1 MQRALQYID
10 DVKSG
15 HVVTG
20 KYLKLLVGRHVSDLK
35 RSKEK
40 AFPYYFD
47 YDEAAHAVNAFSFFR
62 LPTSKGGNAP
72 FILMPYQ
79 ACILFMAYGWRKKL
93 NNKKRF
99 RRVYLKVARGNA
111 KTEFLVGVG
120 TYEFAFSDADN
131 PEVFW
136 IATKKDQAKIGWN
149 RQVTMLKN
157 LVKDEPEL
165 ENVFGFHA
173 SEIFKRGEL
182 SWVKYLGKDSKSEDG
197 WKPSCALADEYHAHV
212 DDGMVNVMESG
223 FVKRDD
229 PMLWII
235 TTAGY
240 NPTGPNSE
248 FLANCKKMLEGTLPG
263 ENVLPFIYELD
274 EADNWENPENWIKA
288 NPGLGH
294 VLTIDGLMEEYKKIQ
309 IGGKT
314 KEIDF
319 KVKNL
324 NIEQNSKES
333 WVRHEDWVR
342 CGGEIDDEALIG
354 RECYA
359 GIDLSLTQDITA
371 LALFFPKKANEKQHI
386 LRVFYWIPE
395 ENPDILVKNDVPYDR
410 WINEGRIFTMPG
422 NVIDLEDIAGRM
434 LAILGQYKVK
444 RADIDPWN
452 SVHVENA
459 FKKAGIPLNKFAQN
473 ITHLSVPTQE
483 LERLI
488 LGAEVNH
495 GNDPVLTWMVSN
507 CEVYRDSNDNIRIVK
522 NLANR
527 RNKIDGISATVNAVF
542 GWIQTINKPGG
553 VPYIFMPGAK
563 LITT

>member
-1 MQRALQYID
+1 LQKALQYID

-15 HVVTG
+15 HVKTG
-20 KYLKLLVGRHVSDLK
+20 RYIKLLIDRHLSDLK
-35 RSKEK
+35 KSKDK

-47 YDEAAHAVNAFSFFR
+47 YDEAAHAVNAFSLFR
-62 LPTSKGGNAP
+62 LPTSNGGNAP

-79 ACILFMAYGWRKKL
+79 ECILFMAYGWRKKK
-93 NNKKRF
+93 NSRKRF

-120 TYEFAFSDADN
+120 TYEFAFSDVDN

-136 IATKKDQAKIGWN
+136 IATKKDQAKIGWK
-149 RQVTMLKN
+149 RQVTMLKK
-157 LVKDEPEL
+157 LVEDEPAL
-165 ENVFGFHA
+165 ESVFGFHA
-173 SEIFKRGEL
+173 TEIFKRGEL

-223 FVKRDD
+223 FVKRED

-248 FLANCKKMLEGTLPG
+248 FLANCKKMLEGALPG

-274 EADNWENPENWIKA
+274 PEDNWEDPENWQKA
-288 NPGLGH
+288 NPGIGH
-294 VLTIDGLMEEYKKIQ
+294 VLTIDGLAEEYKKIQ
-309 IGGKT
+309 IGGKS

-333 WVRHEDWVR
+333 WIRHEDWVR
-342 CGGEIDDEALIG
+342 CGGVIDDAALIG

-371 LALFFPKKANEKQHI
+371 LSLFFPKKTGEERHI
-386 LRVFYWIPE
+386 LKVFYWIPE
-395 ENPDILVKNDVPYDR
+395 ENPDIMSKNEVPYDR
-410 WINEGRIFTMPG
+410 WINEGRIFITPG
-422 NVIDLEDIAGRM
+422 RVINLEETATDMGRIM
-434 LAILGQYKVK
+434 SQYKVK
-444 RADIDPWN
+444 RADIDPWC
-452 SVHVENA
+452 SAYVETV
-459 FKKAGIPLNKFAQN
+459 FKGLGIRVNKFAQQ
-473 ITHLSVPTQE
+473 ITYLSNPTQA
-483 LERLI
+483 LERLV
-488 LGAEVNH
+488 LGAEINH

-507 CEVYRDSNDNIRIVK
+507 CETYRNSNDNIRIIK
-522 NLANR
+522 SQHK
-527 RNKIDGISATVNAVF
+527 NKIDGIAASINAVF
-542 GWIQTINKPGG
+542 GWDQELHAPKG
-553 VPYIFMPGAK
+553 VPYIFLPGAK
-563 LITT
+563 LVTT

>member
-1 MQRALQYID
+1 MQKALQYID
-10 DVKSG
+10 DVKAG
-15 HVVTG
+15 HVKTG
-20 KYLKLLVGRHVSDLK
+20 RYIKLLIDRHLSDLK
-35 RSKEK
+35 KSKDK

-47 YDEAAHAVNAFSFFR
+47 YDEAAHAVNAFSLFR
-62 LPTSKGGNAP
+62 LPTSNGGNAP

-79 ACILFMAYGWRKKL
+79 ECILFMAYGWRKKK
-93 NNKKRF
+93 NSRKRF

-120 TYEFAFSDADN
+120 TYEFAFSDVDN

-136 IATKKDQAKIGWN
+136 IATKKDQAKIGWK
-149 RQVTMLKN
+149 RQVTMLKK
-157 LVKDEPEL
+157 LVEDEPAL
-165 ENVFGFHA
+165 ESVFGFHA
-173 SEIFKRGEL
+173 TEIFKRGEL

-223 FVKRDD
+223 FVKRED

-248 FLANCKKMLEGTLPG
+248 FLANCKKMLEGALPG

-274 EADNWENPENWIKA
+274 PEDNWEDPENWQKA
-288 NPGLGH
+288 NPGIGH
-294 VLTIDGLMEEYKKIQ
+294 VLTIDGLAEEYKKIQ
-309 IGGKT
+309 IGGKS

-333 WVRHEDWVR
+333 WIRHEDWVR
-342 CGGEIDDEALIG
+342 CGGVIDDAALIG

-371 LALFFPKKANEKQHI
+371 LALFFPKKTGEERHI
-386 LRVFYWIPE
+386 LKVFYWIPE
-395 ENPDILVKNDVPYDR
+395 ENPDIMSKNEVPYDR
-410 WINEGRIFTMPG
+410 WINEGRIFITPG
-422 NVIDLEDIAGRM
+422 RVINLEETATDMGRIM
-434 LAILGQYKVK
+434 SQYKVK
-444 RADIDPWN
+444 RADIDPWC
-452 SVHVENA
+452 SAYVETV
-459 FKKAGIPLNKFAQN
+459 FKGLGIRVNKFAQQ
-473 ITHLSVPTQE
+473 ITYLSNPTQA

-488 LGAEVNH
+488 LGAEINH

-507 CEVYRDSNDNIRIVK
+507 CETYRNSNDNIRIIK
-522 NLANR
+522 SQHK
-527 RNKIDGISATVNAVF
+527 NKIDGIAASINAVF
-542 GWIQTINKPGG
+542 GWDQELHAPKG
-553 VPYIFMPGAK
+553 VPYIFLPGAK
-563 LITT
+563 LVTT

>member
-1 MQRALQYID
+1 MQKALQYID

-15 HVVTG
+15 HLKTG
-20 KYLKLLVGRHVSDLK
+20 RYIKLLIDRHLSDLK
-35 RSKEK
+35 KSKDK

-47 YDEAAHAVNAFSFFR
+47 YDEAAHAVNAFSLFR
-62 LPTSKGGNAP
+62 LPTSNGGNAP

-79 ACILFMAYGWRKKL
+79 ECILFMAYGWRKKK
-93 NNKKRF
+93 NSRKRF

-120 TYEFAFSDADN
+120 TYEFAFSDVDN

-136 IATKKDQAKIGWN
+136 IATKKDQAKIGWK
-149 RQVTMLKN
+149 RQVTMLKK
-157 LVKDEPEL
+157 LVEDEPAL
-165 ENVFGFHA
+165 ESVFGFHA
-173 SEIFKRGEL
+173 TEIFKRGEL

-223 FVKRDD
+223 FVKRED

-248 FLANCKKMLEGTLPG
+248 FLANCKKMLEGALPG

-274 EADNWENPENWIKA
+274 PEDNWEDPENWQKA
-288 NPGLGH
+288 NPGIGH
-294 VLTIDGLMEEYKKIQ
+294 VLTIDGLAEEYKKIQ
-309 IGGKT
+309 IGGKS

-333 WVRHEDWVR
+333 WIRHEDWVR
-342 CGGEIDDEALIG
+342 CGGVIDDAALIG

-371 LALFFPKKANEKQHI
+371 LALFFPKKTGEERHI
-386 LRVFYWIPE
+386 LKVFYWIPE
-395 ENPDILVKNDVPYDR
+395 ENPDIMSKNEVPYDR
-410 WINEGRIFTMPG
+410 WINEGRIFITPG
-422 NVIDLEDIAGRM
+422 RVINLEETATDMGRIM
-434 LAILGQYKVK
+434 SQYKVK
-444 RADIDPWN
+444 RADIDPWC
-452 SVHVENA
+452 SAYVETV
-459 FKKAGIPLNKFAQN
+459 FKGLGIRVNKFAQQ
-473 ITHLSVPTQE
+473 ITYLSNPTQA

-488 LGAEVNH
+488 LGAEINH

-507 CEVYRDSNDNIRIVK
+507 CETYRNSNDNIRIIK
-522 NLANR
+522 SQHK
-527 RNKIDGISATVNAVF
+527 NKIDGIAASINAVF
-542 GWIQTINKPGG
+542 GWDQELHAPKG
-553 VPYIFMPGAK
+553 VPYIFLPGAK
-563 LITT
+563 LVTT

>member
-1 MQRALQYID
+1 MQKALQYID
-10 DVKSG
+10 DVKAG
-15 HVVTG
+15 HVKTG
-20 KYLKLLVGRHVSDLK
+20 RYIKLLIDRHLSDLK
-35 RSKEK
+35 KSKEK

-47 YDEAAHAVNAFSFFR
+47 YDEAAHAVNAFSLFR
-62 LPTSKGGNAP
+62 LPTSNGGNAP

-79 ACILFMAYGWRKKL
+79 ECILFMAYGWRKKK
-93 NNKKRF
+93 NSRKRF

-120 TYEFAFSDADN
+120 TYEFAFSDVDN

-136 IATKKDQAKIGWN
+136 IATKKDQAKIGWK
-149 RQVTMLKN
+149 RQVTMLKK
-157 LVKDEPEL
+157 LVEDEPAL
-165 ENVFGFHA
+165 ESVFGFHA
-173 SEIFKRGEL
+173 TEIFKRGEL

-223 FVKRDD
+223 FVKRED

-248 FLANCKKMLEGTLPG
+248 FLANCKKMLEGALPG

-274 EADNWENPENWIKA
+274 PEDNWEDPENWQKA
-288 NPGLGH
+288 NPGIGH
-294 VLTIDGLMEEYKKIQ
+294 VLTIDGLAEEYKKIQ
-309 IGGKT
+309 IGGKS

-333 WVRHEDWVR
+333 WIRHEDWVR
-342 CGGEIDDEALIG
+342 CGGVIDDAALIG

-371 LALFFPKKANEKQHI
+371 LALFFPKKTGEERHI
-386 LRVFYWIPE
+386 LKVFYWIPE
-395 ENPDILVKNDVPYDR
+395 ENPDIMSKNEVPYDR
-410 WINEGRIFTMPG
+410 WINEGRIFTTPG
-422 NVIDLEDIAGRM
+422 RVINLEETATEMGRIM
-434 LAILGQYKVK
+434 SQYKVK
-444 RADIDPWN
+444 RADIDPWC
-452 SVHVENA
+452 SAYVETV
-459 FKKAGIPLNKFAQN
+459 FKGLGIRVNKFAQQ
-473 ITHLSVPTQE
+473 ITYLSNPTQA

-488 LGAEVNH
+488 LGAEINH

-507 CEVYRDSNDNIRIVK
+507 CETYRNSNDNIRIIK
-522 NLANR
+522 SQHK
-527 RNKIDGISATVNAVF
+527 NKIDGIAASINAVF
-542 GWIQTINKPGG
+542 GWDQELHTPKG
-553 VPYIFMPGAK
+553 VPYIFLPGAK
-563 LITT
+563 LVTT

>member
-1 MQRALQYID
+1 MQKALQYID

-15 HVVTG
+15 HVKTG
-20 KYLKLLVGRHVSDLK
+20 RYIKLLIDRHLSDLK
-35 RSKEK
+35 KSKEK

-47 YDEAAHAVNAFSFFR
+47 YDEAAHAINAFSLFR
-62 LPTSKGGNAP
+62 LPTSNGGNAP

-79 ACILFMAYGWRKKL
+79 ECILFMAYGWRKKK
-93 NNKKRF
+93 NSRKRF

-120 TYEFAFSDADN
+120 TYEFAFSDVDN

-136 IATKKDQAKIGWN
+136 IATKKDQAKIGWK
-149 RQVTMLKN
+149 RQVTMLKK
-157 LVKDEPEL
+157 LVEDEPAL
-165 ENVFGFHA
+165 ESVFGFHA
-173 SEIFKRGEL
+173 TEIFKRGEL

-248 FLANCKKMLEGTLPG
+248 FLANCKKMLEGALPG

-274 EADNWENPENWIKA
+274 PEDNWEDPENWQKA
-288 NPGLGH
+288 NPGIGH
-294 VLTIDGLMEEYKKIQ
+294 VLTIDGLAEEYKKIQ
-309 IGGKT
+309 IGGKS

-333 WVRHEDWVR
+333 WIRHEDWVR
-342 CGGEIDDEALIG
+342 CGGVIDDAALIG

-371 LALFFPKKANEKQHI
+371 LALFFPKKTGEEQHI
-386 LRVFYWIPE
+386 LKVFYWIPE
-395 ENPDILVKNDVPYDR
+395 ENPDIMSKNEVPYDR
-410 WINEGRIFTMPG
+410 WINDGRIFTTPG
-422 NVIDLEDIAGRM
+422 RVINLEETATDMGRIM
-434 LAILGQYKVK
+434 SQYKVK
-444 RADIDPWN
+444 RADIDPWC
-452 SVHVENA
+452 SAYVETV
-459 FKKAGIPLNKFAQN
+459 FKGLGIRVNKFAQQ
-473 ITHLSVPTQE
+473 ITYLSNPTQA

-488 LGAEVNH
+488 LGAEINH

-507 CEVYRDSNDNIRIVK
+507 CETYRNSNDNIRIIK
-522 NLANR
+522 SQHK
-527 RNKIDGISATVNAVF
+527 NKIDGIAASINAVF
-542 GWIQTINKPGG
+542 GWDQELHAPKG
-553 VPYIFMPGAK
+553 VPYIFLPGAK
-563 LITT
+563 LVTT

>member
-1 MQRALQYID
+1 MPGTVID

-15 HVVTG
+15 HVKTG
-20 KYLKLLVGRHVSDLK
+20 RYIKLLIDRHLSDLK
-35 RSKEK
+35 KSKDK

-47 YDEAAHAVNAFSFFR
+47 YDEAAHAVNAFSLFR
-62 LPTSKGGNAP
+62 LPTSNGGNAP

-79 ACILFMAYGWRKKL
+79 ECILFMAYGWRKKK
-93 NNKKRF
+93 NSRKRF

-120 TYEFAFSDADN
+120 TYEFAFSDVDN

-136 IATKKDQAKIGWN
+136 IATKKDQAKIGWK
-149 RQVTMLKN
+149 RQVTMLKK
-157 LVKDEPEL
+157 LVEDEPAL
-165 ENVFGFHA
+165 ESVFGFHA
-173 SEIFKRGEL
+173 TEIFKRGEL

-248 FLANCKKMLEGTLPG
+248 FLANCKKMLEGALPG

-274 EADNWENPENWIKA
+274 PEDNWEDPENWQKA
-288 NPGLGH
+288 NPGIGH
-294 VLTIDGLMEEYKKIQ
+294 VLTIDGLAEEYKKIQ
-309 IGGKT
+309 IGGKS

-333 WVRHEDWVR
+333 WIRHEDWVR
-342 CGGEIDDEALIG
+342 CGGVIDDAALIG

-371 LALFFPKKANEKQHI
+371 LALFFPKKTGEDQHI
-386 LRVFYWIPE
+386 LKVFYWIPE
-395 ENPDILVKNDVPYDR
+395 ENPDIMSKNEVPYDR
-410 WINEGRIFTMPG
+410 WINEGRIFTTPG
-422 NVIDLEDIAGRM
+422 RVINLEETATDMGRIM
-434 LAILGQYKVK
+434 SQYKVK
-444 RADIDPWN
+444 RADIDPWC
-452 SVHVENA
+452 SAYVETV
-459 FKKAGIPLNKFAQN
+459 FKGLGIRVNKFAQQ
-473 ITHLSVPTQE
+473 ITYLSNPTQA

-488 LGAEVNH
+488 LGAEINH

-507 CEVYRDSNDNIRIVK
+507 CETYRNSNDNIRIIK
-522 NLANR
+522 SQHK
-527 RNKIDGISATVNAVF
+527 NKIDGIAASINAVF
-542 GWIQTINKPGG
+542 GWDQELHAPKG
-553 VPYIFMPGAK
+553 VPYIFLPGAK
-563 LITT
+563 LVTT

>member
-1 MQRALQYID
+1 MQKALQYID
-10 DVKSG
+10 DVKAG
-15 HVVTG
+15 HVKAG
-20 KYLKLLVGRHVSDLK
+20 RYIKLLIDRHLSDLK
-35 RSKEK
+35 KSKDK

-47 YDEAAHAVNAFSFFR
+47 YDEAAHAVNAFSLFR
-62 LPTSKGGNAP
+62 LPTSNGGNAP

-79 ACILFMAYGWRKKL
+79 ECILFMAYGWRKKK
-93 NNKKRF
+93 NSRKRF

-120 TYEFAFSDADN
+120 TYEFAFSDVDN

-149 RQVTMLKN
+149 RQVVMLKK
-157 LVKDEPEL
+157 LVEDEPAL
-165 ENVFGFHA
+165 ESVFGFHA
-173 SEIFKRGEL
+173 TEIFKRGEL

-223 FVKRDD
+223 FVKRED

-248 FLANCKKMLEGTLPG
+248 FLSNCKKMLEGALPG

-274 EADNWENPENWIKA
+274 PEDNWEDPENWQKA
-288 NPGLGH
+288 NPGIGH
-294 VLTIDGLMEEYKKIQ
+294 VLTIDGLAEEYKKIQ
-309 IGGKT
+309 IGGKS

-333 WVRHEDWVR
+333 WIRHEDWVR
-342 CGGEIDDEALIG
+342 CGGVIDDEALIG

-371 LALFFPKKANEKQHI
+371 LALFFPKKTGEDQHI
-386 LRVFYWIPE
+386 LKVFYWIPE
-395 ENPDILVKNDVPYDR
+395 ENPDIMSKNEVPYDR
-410 WINEGRIFTMPG
+410 WINEGRIFTTPG
-422 NVIDLEDIAGRM
+422 RVINLEETATDMGRIM
-434 LAILGQYKVK
+434 SQYKVK
-444 RADIDPWN
+444 RADIDPWC
-452 SVHVENA
+452 SAYVETV
-459 FKKAGIPLNKFAQN
+459 FKGLGIRVNKFAQQ
-473 ITHLSVPTQE
+473 ITYLSNPTQA

-488 LGAEVNH
+488 LGAEINH

-507 CEVYRDSNDNIRIVK
+507 CETYRNSNDNIRIIK
-522 NLANR
+522 SQHK
-527 RNKIDGISATVNAVF
+527 NKIDGIAASINAVF
-542 GWIQTINKPGG
+542 GWDQELHAPKG
-553 VPYIFMPGAK
+553 VPYIFLPGAK
-563 LITT
+563 LVTT

>member
-10 DVKSG
+10 DVRSG
-15 HVVTG
+15 HIKTG
-20 KYLKLLVGRHVSDLK
+20 RYIKLLIDRHLSDLK
-35 RSKEK
+35 KSENPS
-40 AFPYYFD
+40 FPYYFD
-47 YDEAAHAVNAFSFFR
+47 YDEAAHAINTFSLFR
-62 LPTSKGGNAP
+62 LPTSKGANMP

-79 ACILFMAYGWRKKL
+79 ACILFMAYGWRKKS
-93 NNKKRF
+93 NSTKRF
-99 RRVYLKVARGNA
+99 RRIYLKVGRGNA
-111 KTEFLVGVG
+111 KTEFLVAVG
-120 TYEFAFSDADN
+120 NYEFAFTEVDN

-136 IATKKDQAKIGWN
+136 IATKKDQAKIGWK
-149 RQVTMLKN
+149 RQVVMLKK
-157 LVKDEPEL
+157 LVEDEPAL
-165 ENVFGFHA
+165 ESVFGFHA
-173 SEIFKRGEL
+173 TEVFKRGEL

-197 WKPSCALADEYHAHV
+197 WKPSCALCDEYHAHV

-240 NPTGPNSE
+240 NPSGPNSE
-248 FLANCKKMLEGTLPG
+248 FLRNCKKMLEGTLPG

-274 EADNWENPENWIKA
+274 EEDNWEDPDNWIKA

-294 VLTIDGLMEEYKKIQ
+294 VLTLDALMEEYKKIQ

-324 NIEQNSKES
+324 NYEQNSQEA
-333 WVRHEDWVR
+333 WIRHEDWVR
-342 CGGEIDDEALIG
+342 CGGEIDDEALAG

-371 LALFFPKKANEKQHI
+371 LALFFPKKAGEKQHI

-395 ENPDILVKNDVPYDR
+395 ENPDILAKNEVPYDR
-410 WINEGRIFTMPG
+410 WIAEGRIFTMPG

-434 LAILGQYKVK
+434 IAILSRYKVK

-452 SVHVENA
+452 SVHVEQS

-483 LERLI
+483 LERMV
-488 LGAEVNH
+488 LGAEMNH
-495 GNDPVLTWMVSN
+495 GGDPVLTWMVSN

-522 NLANR
+522 SNPK
-527 RNKIDGISATVNAVF
+527 NKIDGIAASVNAVF
-542 GWIQTINKPGG
+542 GWIQTINAPHG
-553 VPYIFMPGAK
+553 VPYIFQKGAK
-563 LITT
+563 LVTV

>member
-1 MQRALQYID
+1 MQKALQYID
-10 DVKSG
+10 DIKSG
-15 HVVTG
+15 HVKSG
-20 KYLKLLVGRHVSDLK
+20 NYIKLLIDRHLSDLK
-35 RSKEK
+35 KSKDK

-47 YDEAAHAVNAFSFFR
+47 YEEAAHAINAFSLFR
-62 LPTSKGGNAP
+62 LPTSKGGNMP

-79 ACILFMAYGWRKKL
+79 ACILFMAYGWRKKK
-93 NNKKRF
+93 NNRKRF

-120 TYEFAFSDADN
+120 TYEFAFSDVDN

-149 RQVTMLKN
+149 RQVTMLKK
-157 LVKDEPEL
+157 LVEDEPAL
-165 ENVFGFHA
+165 ESVFGFHA
-173 SEIFKRGEL
+173 TEIFKRGEL

-223 FVKRDD
+223 FVKRED

-248 FLANCKKMLEGTLPG
+248 FLANCKKMLEGALPG

-274 EADNWENPENWIKA
+274 PQDNWEDPENWQKA
-288 NPGLGH
+288 NPGIGH
-294 VLTIDGLMEEYKKIQ
+294 VLTIDGLTEEYKKIQ
-309 IGGKT
+309 IGGKS

-333 WVRHEDWVR
+333 WIRHEDWVR
-342 CGGEIDDEALIG
+342 CGGNIDMAALIG
-354 RECYA
+354 RDCYA

-371 LALFFPKKANEKQHI
+371 LALFFPKKTGEEQHI
-386 LRVFYWIPE
+386 LKVFYWIPE
-395 ENPDILVKNDVPYDR
+395 ENPDIMSKNEVPYDR
-410 WINEGRIFTMPG
+410 WITEGRIFTTPG
-422 NVIDLEDIAGRM
+422 RVINLEETATDMGQIM
-434 LAILGQYKVK
+434 SQYKVK
-444 RADIDPWN
+444 RADIDPWC
-452 SVHVENA
+452 SAYVETV
-459 FKKAGIPLNKFAQN
+459 FKGLGIRVNKFAQQ
-473 ITHLSVPTQE
+473 ISHLSNPTQA

-488 LGAEVNH
+488 LGAEINH

-507 CEVYRDSNDNIRIVK
+507 CETYRNSNDNIRIIK
-522 NLANR
+522 SHHK
-527 RNKIDGISATVNAVF
+527 NKIDGIAASINAVF
-542 GWIQTINKPGG
+542 GWDQELHTPKGM
-553 VPYIFMPGAK
+553 PYIFLPGAK
-563 LITT
+563 LVTT

>member
-1 MQRALQYID
+1 MQKALQYID
-10 DVKSG
+10 DVKAG
-15 HVVTG
+15 HVKTG
-20 KYLKLLVGRHVSDLK
+20 RYIKLLIDRHLSDLK
-35 RSKEK
+35 KSKDK

-47 YDEAAHAVNAFSFFR
+47 YDEAAHAVNAFSLFR
-62 LPTSKGGNAP
+62 LPTSNGGNAP

-79 ACILFMAYGWRKKL
+79 ECILFMAYGWRKKK
-93 NNKKRF
+93 NSRKRF

-120 TYEFAFSDADN
+120 TYEFAFSDVDN

-136 IATKKDQAKIGWN
+136 IATKKDQAKIGWK
-149 RQVTMLKN
+149 RQVTMLKK
-157 LVKDEPEL
+157 LVEDEPAL
-165 ENVFGFHA
+165 ESVFGFHA
-173 SEIFKRGEL
+173 TEIFKRGEL

-223 FVKRDD
+223 FVKRED

-248 FLANCKKMLEGTLPG
+248 FLANCKKMLEGALPG

-274 EADNWENPENWIKA
+274 PEDNWEDPENWQKA
-288 NPGLGH
+288 NPGIGH
-294 VLTIDGLMEEYKKIQ
+294 VLTIDGLAEEYKKIQ
-309 IGGKT
+309 IGGKS

-333 WVRHEDWVR
+333 WIRHEDWVR
-342 CGGEIDDEALIG
+342 CGGVIDDAALIG

-371 LALFFPKKANEKQHI
+371 LALFFPKKTGEERHI
-386 LRVFYWIPE
+386 LKVFYWIPE
-395 ENPDILVKNDVPYDR
+395 ENPDIMSKNEVPYDR
-410 WINEGRIFTMPG
+410 WINEGRIFTTPG
-422 NVIDLEDIAGRM
+422 RVINLEETATDMGRIM
-434 LAILGQYKVK
+434 SQYKVK
-444 RADIDPWN
+444 RADIDPWC
-452 SVHVENA
+452 SAYVETV
-459 FKKAGIPLNKFAQN
+459 FKGLGIRVNKFAQQ
-473 ITHLSVPTQE
+473 ITYLSNPTQA

-488 LGAEVNH
+488 LGAEINH

-507 CEVYRDSNDNIRIVK
+507 CETYRNSNDNVRIIK
-522 NLANR
+522 SQHK
-527 RNKIDGISATVNAVF
+527 NKIDGIAASINAVF
-542 GWIQTINKPGG
+542 GWDQELHAPKG
-553 VPYIFMPGAK
+553 VPYIFLPGAK
-563 LITT
+563 LVTT